1 MKRLVTVAAM
11 LGILGASYA
20 AWAAKCEGVSYPDK
34 KTIGGQELVLNGL
47 GIREATML
55 QVDVYVAAL
64 YLPQKA
70 RKGKDAIAQAG
81 PKHLELTFVRDVE
94 KKDIAGAWTE
104 GFKKNAKGN
113 LGALKARVSKINGW
127 MADMKAGQKLI
138 FSYVPEKGIEVTVN
152 GKVKGT
158 IEGEDFMKVF
168 FAIWLGPNPPNP
180 GLGVG
185 LLGGHCG

>member
-1 MKRLVTVAAM
+1 MKRLVTVVAM
-11 LGILGASYA
+11 VLVFGVSHA

-34 KTIGGQELVLNGL
+34 KTVAGQELVLNGL

-55 QVDVYVAAL
+55 QIDVYVAAL
-64 YLPQKA
+64 YLPQKT
-70 RKGKDAIAQAG
+70 RKGPDAIAQQG
-81 PKHLELTFVRDVE
+81 PKQLELKFVRDVE
-94 KKDIAGAWTE
+94 KKDIADAWTE

-113 LGALKARVSKINGW
+113 LAALKGRISKINGW

-152 GKVKGT
+152 GKVKGA

-168 FAIWLGPNPPNP
+168 FAIWLGPNPPNS
-180 GLGVG
+180 GLRVG